1 MANDAVRRSW
11 HGPRP
16 PNKKLWAAARQSC
29 FERDGYRCVQCGG
42 AGRLEADHIKP
53 LSKGGEVYA
62 VGGLRTLCR
71 SCHIERHRRP
81 VDPGWKRLVDELL

>member
-11 HGPRP
+11 RVQRP
-16 PNKKLWAAARQSC
+16 KRALWEAARRAC
-29 FERDGYRCVQCGG
+29 FERDGYRCVKCGS
-42 AGRLEADHIKP
+42 AGRLEADHIQELYRGGDVYG
-53 LSKGGEVYA
+53 LSN
-62 VGGLRTLCR
+62 LTTLCR